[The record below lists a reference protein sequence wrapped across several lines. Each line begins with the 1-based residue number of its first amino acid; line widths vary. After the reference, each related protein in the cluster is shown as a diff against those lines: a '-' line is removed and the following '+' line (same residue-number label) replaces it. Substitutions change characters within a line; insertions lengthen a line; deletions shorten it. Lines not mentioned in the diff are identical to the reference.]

1 MLISILKFLIL
12 CYDRL
17 YESHKVFVSFY
28 ELWGIMK
35 QKEYYTAGE
44 LARLFNIPKQTMLY
58 YDKTGVLQ
66 PEFIAENG
74 YRYYATPQYLTL
86 EIILFLRKMDIS
98 VPDIRNFLQ
107 HKSREEILKVIAKR
121 ENECRQQIQE
131 AEMLMHSLGNYREA
145 LEKSRSLPLNQVL
158 LESCSDCR
166 MYLTP
171 IPKSQRG
178 GLSAPATCG
187 RPSPIVTVRRSPP
200 AGSSAGMISFTA
212 ASAIPLR
219 WSRNQDRP
227 VPVSPAIT
235 SVLPD
240 FILLSIL
247 RAPIS
252 IMARI
257 RWNECRILWIKTI
270 SSLTEM
276 YSFSPSSA
284 IGSPITPKSISTPSA

>member
-107 HKSREEILKVIAKR
+107 HKSREEILKSHRQKR
-121 ENECRQQIQE
+121 ERVQ
-131 AEMLMHSLGNYREA
+131 AA
-145 LEKSRSLPLNQVL
+145 
-158 LESCSDCR
+158 D
-166 MYLTP
+166 T
-171 IPKSQRG
+171 G
-178 GLSAPATCG
+178 GRDAHAFSWQLSGGPG
-187 RPSPIVTVRRSPP
+187 EE
-200 AGSSAGMISFTA
+200 
-212 ASAIPLR
+212 
-219 WSRNQDRP
+219 
-227 VPVSPAIT
+227 PVSPAEPGPAGK
-235 SVLPD
+235 LQ
-240 FILLSIL
+240 
-247 RAPIS
+247 
-252 IMARI
+252 
-257 RWNECRILWIKTI
+257 
-270 SSLTEM
+270 
-276 YSFSPSSA
+276 
-284 IGSPITPKSISTPSA
+284 